1 MFLYAESPEQERN
14 TLSHL
19 TEAFGLVFPNCTATF
34 CSEEQFGVMERGW
47 GGLQKKLF
55 GGQVGEK
62 EGDKGGTSRGQVGE
76 AWSRVIGLFFLNF
89 VCFRGGGGGGSIVVQ
104 EEGVLAGWKEK
115 RARREGRGRRRRRRS
130 GREASGREKGAI
142 TQAWLLP
149 QRGQWSC
156 SFRQN
161 MVAAGSKATFA
172 LVSGV
177 IEATSEVAAEL
188 LPCPPP
194 HWG

>member
-1 MFLYAESPEQERN
+1 MFDRPGASKLKKEEVKKNIPLKMFLYAESPEQERN

-76 AWSRVIGLFFLNF
+76 A
-89 VCFRGGGGGGSIVVQ
+89 
-104 EEGVLAGWKEK
+104 
-115 RARREGRGRRRRRRS
+115 
-130 GREASGREKGAI
+130 
-142 TQAWLLP
+142 
-149 QRGQWSC
+149 
-156 SFRQN
+156 
-161 MVAAGSKATFA
+161 
-172 LVSGV
+172 
-177 IEATSEVAAEL
+177 
-188 LPCPPP
+188 
-194 HWG
+194 